1 MIKGR
6 KTARTNLAGR
16 IKSII
21 GTPKPPKLPPKPD
34 LEMATTKTD
43 KNAID
48 LFEKP
53 EVKIIN
59 YGITNDTAWEV
70 GLACGGDIRIRL
82 EILNNNES

>member
-1 MIKGR
+1 MINTILYTGNFLQICITQISVRMIKGR

-43 KNAID
+43 KNAI
-48 LFEKP
+48 K
-53 EVKIIN
+53 
-59 YGITNDTAWEV
+59 
-70 GLACGGDIRIRL
+70 
-82 EILNNNES
+82 